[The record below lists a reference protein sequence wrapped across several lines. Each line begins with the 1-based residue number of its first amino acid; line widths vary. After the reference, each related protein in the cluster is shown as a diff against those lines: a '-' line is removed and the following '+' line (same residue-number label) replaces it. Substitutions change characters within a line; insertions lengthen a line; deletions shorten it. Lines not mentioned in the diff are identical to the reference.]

1 MTGKTTVA
9 KLYARILVDL
19 GLLSKGEVIEKN
31 PSDFVGSVIGSS
43 EANTRAILA
52 QAEGSVLVIDEA
64 YSLNPSGSAGTGVSG
79 SQDPYKTAVIDTI
92 VEQVQ
97 GVPGEDRAV
106 VMLGYRKPME
116 DMFAAA
122 NPGLARRFQLDNAF
136 EFLDYDDCA
145 LRRILVAAAEK
156 SDIKIDLETAIFA
169 IQQLDKARALP
180 NFGNAGA
187 VYNLLS
193 DAKKQMNA
201 RQAKLPGTR
210 QDRFIMEDFCKGGKL
225 HVGGD
230 EENLFSDLVGCENII
245 AKLREY
251 QQTIKAAK
259 RLGKDPKTFIE
270 YNFLFV
276 GSPGKQYIGEDI
288 VIHVLCLVLKDNI

>member
-1 MTGKTTVA
+1 MLTGKTTVA

-19 GLLSKGEVIEKN
+19 GLLSKGEVVIKN

-64 YSLNPSGSAGTGVSG
+64 YGLNPSGSGGSGIGG

-92 VEQVQ
+92 VEQIQ

-116 DMFAAA
+116 AMFAVA

-136 EFLDYDDCA
+136 EFSDYDDNA
-145 LRRILVAAAEK
+145 LRNILVAAVKEM
-156 SDIKIDLETAIFA
+156 DIKIDLETAIFA
-169 IQQLDKARALP
+169 ISQLDKARALP
-180 NFGNAGA
+180 NFGNGGA
-187 VYNLLS
+187 VNNLLS
-193 DAKKQMNA
+193 EAKKQLNA
-201 RQAKLPGTR
+201 RQAKLPRTCR
-210 QDRFIMEDFCKGGKL
+210 EDLFIKEDFCKGGKL
-225 HVGGD
+225 PVGGD
-230 EENLFSDLVGCENII
+230 EENLFSDLVGCEDII
-245 AKLREY
+245 SKLQEY
-251 QQTIKAAK
+251 RSTIKKAK
-259 RLGKDPKTFIE
+259 QLGKDPKTFIE

-276 GSPGKQYIGEDI
+276 GSPGKQ
-288 VIHVLCLVLKDNI
+288 